1 MQHVPIPLA
10 STGTTLQFTPTVRQ
24 LNRIAGCN
32 IHVSW
37 AKPRTQELL
46 SLLGAAVV
54 LAGSSPGGYA
64 GASDASSITGL
75 G

>member
-1 MQHVPIPLA
+1 
-10 STGTTLQFTPTVRQ
+10 
-24 LNRIAGCN
+24 LNRIAGWN
-32 IHVSW
+32 IHVFW

-64 GASDASSITGL
+64 GASDASPIAGL